1 MRDLHYLVDTVQ
13 KNCHITDARYARDMT
28 MCTYL
33 LEMRQYY
40 RWEHEVPYS
49 RTLPKDELGAWLN
62 ERESLWNDIEAS
74 AFDPLPL
81 ASDLLDP
88 FDSEAA
94 NRALLPQGY
103 VYSAGYGR
111 FHKPHFFLGNLLR
124 MEKRAGFT
132 VLISGCEYA
141 RDLVA
146 PPASLQNRTIY
157 LRRES
162 VRRFLWEKFEEWQ
175 WRKKN
180 ESLSRAFGCYD
191 FTRDAD
197 AALESMTDIESEAMI
212 LHEVGEGMVGEM
224 LGERWS
230 TMLVSISRR
239 KVEIVARAVRDHLAD
254 CLSTLPTLLERGAD
268 CSLYFYFANLD
279 GMRKELFPLL
289 QQAYQDWINNGDRD
303 ALLRAVGA
311 GRAHWEKVARM
322 LIDTCEKNGENWDAP
337 IEALVN
343 DSNATIR
350 L

>member
-1 MRDLHYLVDTVQ
+1 MLFR
-13 KNCHITDARYARDMT
+13 
-28 MCTYL
+28 
-33 LEMRQYY
+33 
-40 RWEHEVPYS
+40 S
-49 RTLPKDELGAWLN
+49 
-62 ERESLWNDIEAS
+62 
-74 AFDPLPL
+74 
-81 ASDLLDP
+81 
-88 FDSEAA
+88 
-94 NRALLPQGY
+94 
-103 VYSAGYGR
+103 
-111 FHKPHFFLGNLLR
+111 
-124 MEKRAGFT
+124 
-132 VLISGCEYA
+132 
-141 RDLVA
+141 
-146 PPASLQNRTIY
+146 RTIY

-191 FTRDAD
+191 FAGDAD

-230 TMLVSISRR
+230 TMLISVSRR
-239 KVEIVARAVRDHLAD
+239 KVEIAARAVRDHLAD

-289 QQAYQDWINNGDRD
+289 QQAYQDWINNNDRD
-303 ALLRAVGA
+303 ALLRAVSA
-311 GRAHWEKVARM
+311 GRAHWEQVAHM
-322 LIDTCEKNGENWDAP
+322 LIDTCEKNGENWDAL

-343 DSNATIR
+343 DSDATIR